1 MQIRSIFLIA
11 SVLMIWGC
19 SRHDS
24 AIPRSTVAQHTTL
37 KANKEQSSTM
47 HLSTYLLFD
56 GDCKQAMEFYHS
68 VFGGDL
74 TLTTVGE
81 SPMKNMF
88 PASMHAK
95 VVNARLKSTVVD
107 IAASDWLR
115 PNQKRIQGNAV
126 CLYLSG
132 GAPAE
137 TTTVFRRLSEGA
149 DVTDAISEQPYGLYG
164 ALNDKF
170 GIRWMFHAEKQ

>member
-1 MQIRSIFLIA
+1 ML
-11 SVLMIWGC
+11 
-19 SRHDS
+19 
-24 AIPRSTVAQHTTL
+24 
-37 KANKEQSSTM
+37 
-47 HLSTYLLFD
+47 LSTYLLFE
-56 GDCKQAMEFYHS
+56 GDCRQAMEFYHS

-74 TLTTVGE
+74 VLTTVGE
-81 SPMKNMF
+81 SPMKGAF
-88 PASMHAK
+88 PASIHSK
-95 VVNARLKSTVVD
+95 VVSARLKSAVVD

-115 PNQKRIQGNAV
+115 PNQNRIQGNAV

-137 TTTVFRRLSEGA
+137 TTALFRQLSEGA
-149 DVTDAISEQPYGLYG
+149 DVTDAIGEQPFGLYG